1 MNDLLV
7 KVLSSSIF
15 LISAHCLADELPTD
29 RIPAE
34 VIPAFLDL
42 RTALQIAESSGY
54 PELDI
59 AESKIL
65 ASTADLAE
73 TRSTYGLRSGIELD
87 PRYVY
92 SIDPGDDTTI
102 NDSYYRVGIYKL
114 ISDFGYT
121 DKLASAAEA
130 EIKARANE
138 FVSSRYQHRL
148 NIMSAYMNVLL
159 ADQRY
164 AVDNEAMTI
173 RYLKYDKAR
182 ERHELGEVSDVDLLG
197 LESAYRNALI
207 TRMRT
212 ANRQSEARALLA
224 ALLNHPDQFPSELE
238 PLLEISD
245 GQMMPDYQAILTQV
259 LELNPELIAQSQ
271 KVASIL
277 AEVDAS
283 KLQNRPKLDSELE
296 LGNYERRYGE
306 GAKWR
311 IGLNFKL
318 PLLQGGK
325 DKAETARLMAEL
337 MEEQAQLKLMQN
349 AMRKTV
355 LQLVQEIEALQVAR
369 QASSVELEYRD
380 LYLDRSRSRYDLEI
394 QTDLGDASKNM
405 SEAQWR
411 ADKVNY
417 ALLLTRARLDAL
429 LGNDPARRLLEEK

>member
-1 MNDLLV
+1 MIKLLIAI
-7 KVLSSSIF
+7 LSFS
-15 LISAHCLADELPTD
+15 LLLAVQCPADEQPVD
-29 RIPAE
+29 SAPAN

-65 ASTADLAE
+65 ASTAGLADV
-73 TRSTYGLRSGIELD
+73 RSTYGLRSGIELD

-121 DKLASAAEA
+121 DKLAGAAEA

-148 NIMSAYMNVLL
+148 NIISAYMNVLL
-159 ADQRY
+159 ADRRY

-173 RYLKYDKAR
+173 RYLKFDKAR
-182 ERHELGEVSDVDLLG
+182 DRHELGEVSDVDLLG
-197 LESAYRNALI
+197 LESAYRSALI
-207 TRMRT
+207 ARART
-212 ANRQSEARALLA
+212 ANRQSETRAVLA
-224 ALLNHPDQFPSELE
+224 AFLNHPDQFPSELE
-238 PLLEISD
+238 PLLEVGD
-245 GQMMPDYQAILTQV
+245 KQMMPDYQALLAQA

-271 KVASIL
+271 KVDSIL

-311 IGLNFKL
+311 VGLNFKL

-369 QASSVELEYRD
+369 QASKVELEYRD
-380 LYLDRSRSRYDLEI
+380 LYLDRSRSRYELEI
-394 QTDLGDASKNM
+394 QTDLGDAAKNM

-417 ALLLTRARLDAL
+417 ALLLTQARLDAL

>member
-1 MNDLLV
+1 MINKILITT
-7 KVLSSSIF
+7 LSSII
-15 LISAHCLADELPTD
+15 LLAAQCLAEEQAANPVPTD
-29 RIPAE
+29 IIP
-34 VIPAFLDL
+34 VFLDL

-65 ASTADLAE
+65 ASTADLADV
-73 TRSTYGLRSGIELD
+73 RSTYGLRSGIELD

-102 NDSYYRVGIYKL
+102 NDSYYRVGINKL

-121 DKLASAAEA
+121 DKLTNAAEA
-130 EIKARANE
+130 EIKAHANE
-138 FVSSRYQHRL
+138 FVSSRFQHRL
-148 NIMSAYMNVLL
+148 NIISTYMNVLL
-159 ADQRY
+159 ADRRY

-173 RYLKYDKAR
+173 RFLKFDKAR
-182 ERHELGEVSDVDLLG
+182 DRHELGEVSDVDLLG
-197 LESAYRNALI
+197 LESDYRTALI
-207 TRMRT
+207 ARART
-212 ANRQSEARALLA
+212 ANRQSEARAALA
-224 ALLNHPDQFPSELE
+224 AFLNHPDQFPSELE
-238 PLLEISD
+238 PLLD
-245 GQMMPDYQAILTQV
+245 AGDKQMMPDYQTLLAQA

-271 KVASIL
+271 KVNATL

-283 KLQNRPKLDSELE
+283 KLQNRPKLDTELE
-296 LGNYERRYGE
+296 LGNYERRYGP
-306 GAKWR
+306 GGKWR
-311 IGLNFKL
+311 VGVNFKL

-349 AMRKTV
+349 AMRSTV
-355 LQLVQEIEALQVAR
+355 LQLVQELEALNVAQ
-369 QASSVELEYRD
+369 QASRVELEYRD

-417 ALLLTRARLDAL
+417 ALLLTQARLDAL
-429 LGNDPARRLLEEK
+429 LGNDPARRLLGDQ